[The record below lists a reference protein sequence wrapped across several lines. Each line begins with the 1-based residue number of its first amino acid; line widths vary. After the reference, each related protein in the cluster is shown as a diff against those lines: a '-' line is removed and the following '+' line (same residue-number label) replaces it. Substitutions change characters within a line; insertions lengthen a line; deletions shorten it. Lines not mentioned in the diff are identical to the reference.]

1 MQLKKNPRESQYQD
15 PRADYREEPVMDEAE
30 NTMAPEPQSIT
41 RPTRRPEF
49 EGATVASRA
58 AGGDRPASVVDA
70 HSSFDGRYETDQDLR
85 IEGRISGEV
94 VCRGLLTIERD
105 ATARAKI
112 QAHDAE
118 IRGRIEGDIVCT
130 GRLLLTSTAVVT
142 GTMVAGALVVE
153 EGATLS
159 GKIETASAASAG
171 RPGAEMPEPVA
182 SAAPAAAA
190 AGTVS
195 RVTQMNAER
204 ASDANASAATPARA
218 TRREVPSFA
227 LVSSDDRNS
236 LDRN

>member
-1 MQLKKNPRESQYQD
+1 
-15 PRADYREEPVMDEAE
+15 MDEAPE
-30 NTMAPEPQSIT
+30 NSQTMEAQSVTRAP
-41 RPTRRPEF
+41 RRPEF
-49 EGATVASRA
+49 EGGVPSRPVISDPA
-58 AGGDRPASVVDA
+58 ASVVDA

-85 IEGRISGEV
+85 VEGRISGEV
-94 VCRGLLTIERD
+94 VCRGLLTIEQE

-112 QAHDAE
+112 QAHDAVV
-118 IRGRIEGDIVCT
+118 RGRIEGDIVCT

-159 GKIETASAASAG
+159 GKVETASAASTS
-171 RPGAEMPEPVA
+171 RPPAQVPTPLAA
-182 SAAPAAAA
+182 SPAL
-190 AGTVS
+190 GTPTS
-195 RVTQMNAER
+195 RVTQMNPER
-204 ASDANASAATPARA
+204 AADATTPTMAAPRA

>member
-1 MQLKKNPRESQYQD
+1 MQLKKNPRESHYQN
-15 PRADYREEPVMDEAE
+15 PRVEYEEEPSMDEATE
-30 NTMAPEPQSIT
+30 TNQASEPQSVT
-41 RPTRRPEF
+41 RAPRRPEF
-49 EGATVASRA
+49 EGAPVSRA
-58 AGGDRPASVVDA
+58 ATSDRPASVVDA

-130 GRLLLTSTAVVT
+130 GRLLLTATAVVT

-159 GKIETASAASAG
+159 GKIETASAASAV
-171 RPGAEMPEPVA
+171 RPTAEAPD
-182 SAAPAAAA
+182 PAASPATPAA
-190 AGTVS
+190 TVS
-195 RVTQMNAER
+195 RVTPLNAER
-204 ASDANASAATPARA
+204 AADATGPSALASRP
-218 TRREVPSFA
+218 TRRDVPSFA

>member
-1 MQLKKNPRESQYQD
+1 MQLKKNPRDSHFQETRAEYQG
-15 PRADYREEPVMDEAE
+15 EPSMDEANE
-30 NTMAPEPQSIT
+30 NMPAAEPQSVT
-41 RPTRRPEF
+41 RAPRRPEF
-49 EGATVASRA
+49 EGAPIPAPRA
-58 AGGDRPASVVDA
+58 AASERPTSVVDA
-70 HSSFDGRYETDQDLR
+70 NSSFDGRFETDQDLR

-171 RPGAEMPEPVA
+171 RPTAEAPAPVA
-182 SAAPAAAA
+182 TPAAPAAP
-190 AGTVS
+190 VS
-195 RVTQMNAER
+195 RITQMSPER
-204 ASDANASAATPARA
+204 AADATMPGAVSRPS
-218 TRREVPSFA
+218 RREVPSFA